1 MKEKELLSKLDDA
14 RIEEAINR
22 AEKACAGEIKVHIH
36 SSLHGKDIREYAE
49 RTFERLGLTKTA
61 QRNGVLIFIAA
72 TEQLFAILGDKGID
86 DKVPAGFW
94 DEISNRMSTRFRA
107 GEFTE
112 GVVEAIEAA
121 GAELHHFFPYHAAD
135 VDELSNKVS
144 YGTGEKDE

>member
-14 RIEEAINR
+14 RIEDAINR
-22 AEKACAGEIKVHIH
+22 AEKACSGEIKVHIH
-36 SSLHGKDIREYAE
+36 NSLHGKEIRAYAE

-61 QRNGVLIFIAA
+61 QRNGVLLFIAA
-72 TEQLFAILGDKGID
+72 TEQQFCILGDKGINE
-86 DKVPAGFW
+86 KVPVGFW
-94 DEISNRMSTRFRA
+94 DEISHRMTTRFRA

-121 GAELHHFFPYHAAD
+121 GAELHLFFPFHGAD

-144 YGTGEKDE
+144 YGSGDKHE